1 VNPDLNPHHFGKL
14 DPYTD
19 PHWHHSGKLSPDLD
33 LDPHPHQSEK
43 QYPDPH
49 PSEKVETLEGHF
61 EALEGPN
68 LEKASVKIRIWIRT
82 HIKLKDRI

>member
-1 VNPDLNPHHFGKL
+1 MNPDLNPHHFGKL
-14 DPYTD
+14 DPHSD

-49 PSEKVETLEGHF
+49 PSEKVETWVILKHWR
-61 EALEGPN
+61 
-68 LEKASVKIRIWIRT
+68 VQIWKKQVLRSGSGSAHT
-82 HIKLKDRI
+82 SN